1 MVATERQETRTAD
14 VYAGLKVVDTDT
26 HFTEPP
32 NLWTSRAPGK
42 FKDLVP
48 KVVPGP
54 ERPQWVINGDQFFS
68 FAGASSVVYPDGTKE
83 SFYDMDISRG
93 RTIDEVH
100 PASYDPKAR
109 LKLMDEHGVWFH
121 IVYPN
126 VAGFGVQHLMK
137 IDDLEL
143 RNAVVTVYND
153 AVAELQA
160 QSNNRIFP
168 MALLPWWDVPASVKE
183 VERAKSMGM
192 RGIVMCSDP
201 DEAGMP
207 DIPDHAWDPLW
218 EACGELEMPINFHIG
233 ASNRS
238 LRVSQ
243 EGRWPSLDWHGAH
256 VSAMVSLEMANS
268 RVLGNLLVSDVL
280 PRFPK
285 TKWVSVESGIGW
297 IPYMLERI
305 EYQLYETLP
314 KDEAKI
320 RPRPT
325 DLFRR
330 QCYACFWFE
339 GVAPRKLLDDI
350 GVDSILWE
358 TDFPHPT
365 CLYPHDRERA
375 TEVLGDQPRAV
386 QQKILQDN
394 AVKLYHLPV

>member
-1 MVATERQETRTAD
+1 MVATQGQEARTAD

-26 HFTEPP
+26 HYTEPP
-32 NLWTSRAPGK
+32 DLWTSRAPGK
-42 FKDLVP
+42 FKDRMP
-48 KVVPGP
+48 RVVKGV

-68 FAGASSVVYPDGTKE
+68 FAGAASVVYPDGTKE

-109 LKLMDEHGVWFH
+109 LKLMDEHGIWAH

-126 VAGFGVQHLMK
+126 VAGFGAQHLMK
-137 IDDLEL
+137 IDDMEL

-153 AVAELQA
+153 AIAELQT

-168 MALLPWWDVPASVKE
+168 MALLPWWDVPASVNE
-183 VERAKSMGM
+183 VERAKSMGL
-192 RGIVMCSDP
+192 RGVIMCSDP

-207 DIPDHAWDPLW
+207 DIPDRAWDPLW

-238 LRVSQ
+238 SRVSQ

-285 TKWVSVESGIGW
+285 TRWVSVESGIGW

-314 KDEAKI
+314 KDEAQI

-350 GVDSILWE
+350 GVENVLWE
-358 TDFPHPT
+358 TDFPHAT
-365 CLYPHDRERA
+365 CLYPNDRERA
-375 TEVLGDQPRAV
+375 AEVLGDQPRAV